1 MGRKNQV
8 GSFWEEK
15 RQAFGKRR
23 GLSTRHPTAQSAA
36 YPARDDVAS
45 PTASTAGGEQRAQP
59 PAPTNAAPAGGVA
72 LRRILFVQLARFT
85 ASIEEK
91 QTVMHN
97 RARRRTKVDGAP
109 PLIFG

>member
-15 RQAFGKRR
+15 CQAFGKRR

-36 YPARDDVAS
+36 YPARDDIAS

-59 PAPTNAAPAGGVA
+59 PAPTNAAHASCVA
-72 LRRILFVQLARFT
+72 WRRILFVQLTGFAG
-85 ASIEEK
+85 SVEEK
-91 QTVMHN
+91 QTVVHN
-97 RARRRTKVDGAP
+97 RARRRTIVDRAHS
-109 PLIFG
+109 L